1 MKLSSMLKYS
11 NEIKELVNVDLVSE
25 SEQLYLFE
33 KKNKKDNTTTHI
45 NSNVYNPIKALG
57 HTAPYKI
64 HKYFARR
71 PWNVFSEI
79 IKSFSNEN
87 EIILDPFCG
96 GGVTLY
102 EGLKLNR
109 KVVGYD
115 LNPLSI
121 FIINNMVSKGDD
133 IKLLFESFK
142 SIIEKIGSLYDD
154 YYFFEIGG
162 ERIYIDWIETTF
174 KVICPQCNKETLL
187 SNELRNKPGFYKCL
201 NKSCDNNSKEEK
213 GFAQRHSK
221 RIGHKY
227 LYLVGFD
234 SNRQKIVYKPLKKDE
249 KRLKEHITYLESIIT
264 NNQIVVTKDLIP
276 QNWDRQKEDTLVE
289 KGILN
294 FQDLFTERNLLINN
308 ILLYYINEEKNNL
321 SANDYELLRI
331 AFSNTVKET
340 NIMSFTNDAWQGG
353 KPTTWS
359 KHAYWI
365 PSQFCEVNILSAF
378 IKSLKRV
385 KNSLSYNNTFD
396 YKVSKTSDFKDLND
410 KSNFLLNN
418 NSIALSDLP
427 ENSIDSIITDPPY
440 GSNVQYL
447 ELSHFWYVWNRDLYN
462 NHPDFSLEA
471 ISNRK
476 KGFDGAKSMYT
487 YEDNLYSVFNKCF
500 QVLKP
505 EKYMILTFNN
515 KDISAW
521 LALLF
526 SIFRSGFTLE
536 ENGIYFQSGV
546 DNYKQ
551 TAHTRF
557 DGSPYGDFIY
567 VFKKSDTKN
576 LKTYESEESFSNDLD
591 ALYHKFSNIDEVSK
605 YDWLMSFLNSSLPI
619 IEGFSKSFLQT
630 NKHNLFS
637 KFNKAYLKKV
647 Y

>member
-1 MKLSSMLKYS
+1 MKLYS
-11 NEIKELVNVDLVSE
+11 KEIESLINNDSVSVTD
-25 SEQLYLFE
+25 QLHHFNLN
-33 KKNKKDNTTTHI
+33 NKVRNGKPRQI
-45 NSNVYNPIKALG
+45 NDNVYKPIKALG
-57 HTAPYKI
+57 HTPPYKI

-87 EIILDPFCG
+87 EIVLDPFCG

-109 KVVGYD
+109 KVIGFD
-115 LNPLSI
+115 LNPLSV
-121 FIINNMVSKGDD
+121 FIINNMVSKGDNVR
-133 IKLLFESFK
+133 LLFERFS
-142 SIIEKIGSLYDD
+142 SIIEKIGNLYED
-154 YYFFEIGG
+154 YYFFENNGQ
-162 ERIYIDWIETTF
+162 RIYIDWIETTF
-174 KVICPQCNKETLL
+174 KVICPECKKETLL
-187 SNELRNKPGFYKCL
+187 SNELRIKPGYYACL
-201 NKSCDNNSKEEK
+201 NQSCENNSKKEK
-213 GFAQRHSK
+213 GFAQRQSK
-221 RIGHKY
+221 RIGHAY

-234 SNRQKIVYKPLKKDE
+234 SNNQKIVYEPLRKDI
-249 KRLKEHITYLESIIT
+249 KRLDQHITFLESIIT
-264 NNQIVVTKDLIP
+264 QNKIVVSKDLIP
-276 QNWDRQKEDTLVE
+276 KNWDRQKEDTLEE
-289 KGILN
+289 KGIIC
-294 FQDLFTERNLLINN
+294 FQDLFTQRNLLINN
-308 ILLYYINEEKNNL
+308 ILLFYINEEKKRL
-321 SANDYELLRI
+321 SKGDYELLRI

-340 NIMSFTNDAWQGG
+340 NIMSFTNDTWQGG

-385 KNSLSYNNTFD
+385 KDSLSYNNKFAYQLKKTNNFD
-396 YKVSKTSDFKDLND
+396 DLSDS
-410 KSNFLLNN
+410 SNFLLIN

-427 ENSIDSIITDPPY
+427 ENSVDSIITDPPY

-447 ELSHFWYVWNRDLYN
+447 ELSHFWYVWNKDLYESQ
-462 NHPDFSLEA
+462 PDFTLEA

-476 KGFDGAKSMYT
+476 KGFKGAKSMYT
-487 YEDNLYSVFNKCF
+487 YEDNLYNVFSKCH

-505 EKYMILTFNN
+505 NKHMILTFNN

-521 LALLF
+521 LSLLF
-526 SIFRSGFTLE
+526 SIFRSGFTLA
-536 ENGIYFQSGV
+536 ENGIYFQDGV

-567 VFKKSDTKN
+567 VFKKSTTED
-576 LKTYESEESFSNDLD
+576 LRQYDSEELFSNELD
-591 ALYHKFSNIDEVSK
+591 ELYRKFSNIEEVSK
-605 YDWLMSFLNSSLPI
+605 YDWLMEFFNSSLPL
-619 IEGFSKSFLQT
+619 IEGFSKSYLQT

-637 KFNKAYLKKV
+637 KFNKTYLKKV

>member
-1 MKLSSMLKYS
+1 MLKYS
-11 NEIKELVNVDLVSE
+11 NEIKALVNVDLVSE
-25 SEQLYLFE
+25 SKQLDLFDKKD
-33 KKNKKDNTTTHI
+33 KKNGPTNKN
-45 NSNVYNPIKALG
+45 NNEYNPVKALA
-57 HTAPYKI
+57 HTSPYKI

-115 LNPLSI
+115 LNPLSV

-133 IKLLFESFK
+133 IKMLFESFR
-142 SIIEKIGSLYDD
+142 SIIEKIGCLYED
-154 YYFFEIGG
+154 YYFFENNG
-162 ERIYIDWIETTF
+162 EKVYIDWIETTF
-174 KVICPQCNKETLL
+174 KVICPKCKKETLL
-187 SNELRNKPGFYKCL
+187 SNELRNKPGFYSCL
-201 NKSCDNNSKEEK
+201 NSSCKNNSKEEK

-221 RIGHKY
+221 RIGHNY

-234 SNRQKIVYKPLKKDE
+234 SNRQKIVYKPLKKDI
-249 KRLKEHITYLESIIT
+249 KRLDEHISYLKSIISQ
-264 NNQIVVTKDLIP
+264 NDIIVSKDLIP
-276 QNWDRQKEDTLVE
+276 KNWDRQKEDTLEE
-289 KGILN
+289 KGIIH

-308 ILLYYINEEKNNL
+308 ILLHYINKEKNSL

-340 NIMSFTNDAWQGG
+340 NIMSFTNDTWQGG

-396 YKVSKTSDFKDLND
+396 YKLNKTSRFIGLSDI
-410 KSNFLLNN
+410 SNFFLNN

-447 ELSHFWYVWNRDLYN
+447 ELSHFWYVWNKDLYN
-462 NHPDFSLEA
+462 NHPDFTLEA

-476 KGFDGAKSMYT
+476 KGFKGAKSMYT
-487 YEDNLYSVFNKCF
+487 YEDNLYSVFSKCHE
-500 QVLKP
+500 VLKP

-546 DNYKQ
+546 ENYKQ

-567 VFKKSDTKN
+567 VFKKSAGKN
-576 LKTYESEESFSNDLD
+576 LKSYESEESFSNDLD
-591 ALYHKFSNIDEVSK
+591 NLYHEFSNIDEVSK

-619 IEGFSKSFLQT
+619 IEGFSKSFLQS

-637 KFNKAYLKKV
+637 KFNKKYLKKV

>member
-1 MKLSSMLKYS
+1 MKLNSMLKYS
-11 NEIKELVNVDLVSE
+11 DEIKELVNIDLVSE
-25 SEQLYLFE
+25 SEQLYLFNNKSSE
-33 KKNKKDNTTTHI
+33 NKPDKIKNYDY
-45 NSNVYNPIKALG
+45 VPVKALA

-71 PWNVFSEI
+71 PWNVFYEL

-87 EIILDPFCG
+87 EIVLDPFCG

-115 LNPLSI
+115 LNPLSV
-121 FIINNMVSKGDD
+121 FVVNNMVSKGDD
-133 IKLLFESFK
+133 IKQLFESFK
-142 SIIEKIGSLYDD
+142 SIIEKLGDLYEDF
-154 YYFFEIGG
+154 YYFDFEG

-174 KVICPQCNKETLL
+174 KVLCPDCKEETLL
-187 SNELRNKPGFYKCL
+187 SNELRSKPGFYKCINTSCL
-201 NKSCDNNSKEEK
+201 NNKKNSN
-213 GFAQRHSK
+213 GFVQRNST
-221 RIGHKY
+221 RISHNY
-227 LYLVGFD
+227 LYLVGFN
-234 SNRQKIVYKPLKKDE
+234 SNRQKIVYKPLKKDLV
-249 KRLKEHITYLESIIT
+249 RLNSHTRFLKKII
-264 NNQIVVTKDLIP
+264 KDNDIKLSKDIIP
-276 QNWDRQKEDTLVE
+276 KNWDRQKEDTLEE
-289 KGILN
+289 KGIIY
-294 FQDLFTERNLLINN
+294 FQDLFTERNLMINN
-308 ILLYYINEEKNNL
+308 ILLHYINSEKSNL
-321 SANDYELLRI
+321 SNDDYELLRI

-385 KNSLSYNNTFD
+385 KDSLAYNNTFD
-396 YKVSKTSDFKDLND
+396 YDLVKASNFKDLKS
-410 KSNFLLNN
+410 KSNFFLNN
-418 NSIALSDLP
+418 DSIALSELP
-427 ENSIDSIITDPPY
+427 ENSIDTIITDPPY

-447 ELSHFWYVWNRDLYN
+447 ELSHFWYVWNKDIYK

-476 KGFDGAKSMYT
+476 KGFEGAKSMYT
-487 YEDNLYSVFNKCF
+487 YEDNLFSVFNKCF
-500 QVLKP
+500 HVLKP
-505 EKYMILTFNN
+505 EKYMVLTFNN

-521 LALLF
+521 LSLLF
-526 SIFRSGFTLE
+526 SIFRSGFTLA

-567 VFKKSDTKN
+567 VFKKSDKVN
-576 LKTYESEESFSNDLD
+576 LKTYESEEAFSNDLD
-591 ALYHKFSNIDEVSK
+591 MLYQKFLNIDEVSK
-605 YDWLMSFLNSSLPI
+605 YDWLMNFLNNSLPL
-619 IEGFSKSFLQT
+619 IEGFSKSFLQN

-637 KFNKAYLKKV
+637 KFNKTYLKKM

>member
-1 MKLSSMLKYS
+1 MFKYS
-11 NEIKELVNVDLVSE
+11 NEIEDLINSDSVSE
-25 SEQLYLFE
+25 SEQLYVTG
-33 KKNKKDNTTTHI
+33 KNITENASEI
-45 NSNVYNPIKALG
+45 NSRNVYVPIKALA

-79 IKSFSNEN
+79 IKSFSYEN

-96 GGVTLY
+96 GGVTIY

-109 KVVGYD
+109 KVVGFD
-115 LNPLSI
+115 LNPLSV
-121 FIINNMVSKGDD
+121 FIIDNMVKKGDD
-133 IKLLFESFK
+133 IKQLFETFK
-142 SIIEKIGSLYDD
+142 SIIEKLGVLYED
-154 YYFFEIGG
+154 YYYFDFKG

-174 KVICPQCNKETLL
+174 RVICPECKTETLL
-187 SNELRNKPGFYKCL
+187 SNELRIKPGFYKCV
-201 NKSCDNNSKEEK
+201 NKSCNNHKETN
-213 GFAQRHSK
+213 GFAQRNAK
-221 RIGHKY
+221 RVSHNY
-227 LYLVGFD
+227 LYLIGYN
-234 SNRQKIVYKPLKKDE
+234 SNNLKVVKEPLKDDLNRLKNHIVYLKKII
-249 KRLKEHITYLESIIT
+249 KANSINVSID
-264 NNQIVVTKDLIP
+264 IIP
-276 QNWDRQKEDTLVE
+276 KNWDRQKEDTLDE
-289 KGILN
+289 KGIES

-308 ILLYYINEEKNNL
+308 ILLHYIVSESKTL
-321 SANDYELLRI
+321 SKNDYELLRI

-340 NIMSFTNDAWQGG
+340 NIMSFTNDTWQGG

-385 KNSLSYNNTFD
+385 KDSLSYNNTFD
-396 YKVSKTSDFKDLND
+396 YKLVKTNDFKDLVS
-410 KSNFLLNN
+410 KSNFLINN
-418 NSIALSDLP
+418 NSIALSELP
-427 ENSIDSIITDPPY
+427 ENSIDTIITDPPY

-447 ELSHFWYVWNRDLYN
+447 ELSHFWYVWNKDLYK

-476 KGFDGAKSMYT
+476 KGFKGAKSMYT
-487 YEDNLYSVFNKCF
+487 YEDNLFSVFNKCF
-500 QVLKP
+500 MVLKP

-546 DNYKQ
+546 DSYKH

-567 VFKKSDTKN
+567 VFKKSDKSN
-576 LKTYESEESFSNDLD
+576 LKTYESEESFSTELDL
-591 ALYHKFSNIDEVSK
+591 LYQKFSKINEVSK
-605 YDWLMSFLNSSLPI
+605 YDWLMSFLNSSLPL
-619 IEGFSKSFLQT
+619 IEGFSKSYLQT

-637 KFNKAYLKKV
+637 KFNKTYLNKM

>member
-1 MKLSSMLKYS
+1 MFKYS
-11 NEIKELVNVDLVSE
+11 NEIEDLINSDSVSE
-25 SEQLYLFE
+25 SEQLYVLG
-33 KKNKKDNTTTHI
+33 KNITENASEI
-45 NSNVYNPIKALG
+45 NSRNVYVPIKALA

-79 IKSFSNEN
+79 IKSFSYEN

-96 GGVTLY
+96 GGVTIY

-109 KVVGYD
+109 KVVGFD
-115 LNPLSI
+115 LNPLSV
-121 FIINNMVSKGDD
+121 FIIDNMVKKGDD
-133 IKLLFESFK
+133 IKQLFETFK
-142 SIIEKIGSLYDD
+142 SIIEKLGVLYED
-154 YYFFEIGG
+154 YYYFDFKG

-174 KVICPQCNKETLL
+174 RVICPECKTETLL
-187 SNELRNKPGFYKCL
+187 SNELRIKPGFYKCV
-201 NKSCDNNSKEEK
+201 NKSCNNHKETN
-213 GFAQRHSK
+213 GFAQRNAK
-221 RIGHKY
+221 RVSHNY
-227 LYLVGFD
+227 LYLIGYN
-234 SNRQKIVYKPLKKDE
+234 SNNLKVVKEPLKDDLNRLKNHIVYLKKII
-249 KRLKEHITYLESIIT
+249 KANSINVSID
-264 NNQIVVTKDLIP
+264 IIP
-276 QNWDRQKEDTLVE
+276 KNWDRQKEDTLDE
-289 KGILN
+289 KGIES

-308 ILLYYINEEKNNL
+308 ILLHYIVSESKTL
-321 SANDYELLRI
+321 SKNDYELLRI

-340 NIMSFTNDAWQGG
+340 NIMSFTNDTWQGG

-385 KNSLSYNNTFD
+385 KDSLSYNNTFD
-396 YKVSKTSDFKDLND
+396 YKLVKTNDFKDIVS

-418 NSIALSDLP
+418 NSIALSELP
-427 ENSIDSIITDPPY
+427 ENSIDTIITDPPY

-447 ELSHFWYVWNRDLYN
+447 ELSHFWYVWNKDLYK

-476 KGFDGAKSMYT
+476 KGFKGAKSMYT
-487 YEDNLYSVFNKCF
+487 YEDNLFSVFNKCF
-500 QVLKP
+500 MVLKP

-546 DNYKQ
+546 DSYKH

-567 VFKKSDTKN
+567 VFKKSDKSN
-576 LKTYESEESFSNDLD
+576 LKTYESEESFSTELDL
-591 ALYHKFSNIDEVSK
+591 LYQKFSKINEVSK
-605 YDWLMSFLNSSLPI
+605 YDWLMSFLNSSLPL
-619 IEGFSKSFLQT
+619 IEGFSKSYLQT

-637 KFNKAYLKKV
+637 KFNKTYLNKM

>member
-1 MKLSSMLKYS
+1 MAENSISKYS
-11 NEIKELVNVDLVSE
+11 DKINELTKTFLGSG
-25 SEQLYLFE
+25 SEQLDLFGNNASQI
-33 KKNKKDNTTTHI
+33 KSDNYNKD
-45 NSNVYNPIKALG
+45 VYEPVKALP

-121 FIINNMVSKGDD
+121 FIINNMVSKGDN
-133 IKLLFESFK
+133 IKQLFESFK
-142 SIIEKIGSLYDD
+142 LIIEKLGNLYKD
-154 YYFFEIGG
+154 YYYFDFEG

-174 KVICPQCNKETLL
+174 KVICPDCNNETLL

-201 NKSCDNNSKEEK
+201 NKSCINSHSDEK
-213 GFAQRHSK
+213 GFAQRHAK
-221 RIGHKY
+221 RIGHHY
-227 LYLVGFD
+227 LYLVGFN
-234 SNRQKIVYKPLKKDE
+234 SKNKKIVYEPLKKDLN
-249 KRLKEHITYLESIIT
+249 RLKKHITYLKRIIKE
-264 NNQIVVTKDLIP
+264 NKINISKDKIP
-276 QNWDRQKEDTLVE
+276 KNWDRQKEDTLAE

-308 ILLYYINEEKNNL
+308 ILLYYINLEKNIL
-321 SANDYELLRI
+321 SYNDYCLLRI

-340 NIMSFTNDAWQGG
+340 NIMSFTNDAWQSG

-378 IKSLKRV
+378 IKSFKRV
-385 KNSLSYNNTFD
+385 KDSLSYNNTFE
-396 YKVSKTSDFKDLND
+396 YNLVKTNDFKDLKNEA
-410 KSNFLLNN
+410 NFFLNN
-418 NSIALSDLP
+418 DSIALSDLP
-427 ENSIDSIITDPPY
+427 ENSIDTIITDPPY

-447 ELSHFWYVWNRDLYN
+447 ELSHFWYVWNKDLYKK
-462 NHPDFSLEA
+462 HPDFSLEA

-476 KGFDGAKSMYT
+476 KNFKGSKSMYA
-487 YEDNLYSVFNKCF
+487 YEDNLFSVFNKCF

-526 SIFRSGFTLE
+526 SIFRSGFTLA

-567 VFKKSDTKN
+567 VFKKSDKEN
-576 LKTYESEESFSNDLD
+576 LKSYENEESFSNELDL
-591 ALYHKFSNIDEVSK
+591 LYHKFSKINEVSK
-605 YDWLMSFLNSSLPI
+605 YDWLMSFLNSSLPL
-619 IEGFSKSFLQT
+619 IEGFSKSYLQH

-637 KFNKAYLKKV
+637 KFNKTYLKKM

>member
-1 MKLSSMLKYS
+1 MLKYS
-11 NEIKELVNVDLVSE
+11 NEIEALVNVDSASE
-25 SEQLYLFE
+25 SEQLYLFDKKIKENE
-33 KKNKKDNTTTHI
+33 KTNI
-45 NSNVYNPIKALG
+45 NNNDYTPVKALA
-57 HTAPYKI
+57 HTPPYRI

-79 IKSFSNEN
+79 IKSFSKEN
-87 EIILDPFCG
+87 DIILDPFCG

-102 EGLKLNR
+102 EGVKINR

-133 IKLLFESFK
+133 IKKLFESFK
-142 SIIEKIGSLYDD
+142 SIIENIGGLYENY
-154 YYFFEIGG
+154 YYFENEG

-174 KVICPQCNKETLL
+174 KVICPECKKETLL
-187 SNELRNKPGFYKCL
+187 SNELRNKPGFYSCL
-201 NKSCDNNSKEEK
+201 NSSCKNYSKEEK

-227 LYLVGFD
+227 LYLVGLN
-234 SNRQKIVYKPLKKDE
+234 SNKQKIVYKPLKKDIE
-249 KRLKEHITYLESIIT
+249 RLDEHISYLKSIIT
-264 NNQIVVTKDLIP
+264 KNDIVLSKDIIP
-276 QNWDRQKEDTLVE
+276 KNWDRQKEDTLVE
-289 KGILN
+289 KGIIY

-308 ILLYYINEEKNNL
+308 ILLHYINKEKDCL

-340 NIMSFTNDAWQGG
+340 NIMSFTNDAWQSG

-365 PSQFCEVNILSAF
+365 PSQFCEVNVLSAF

-385 KNSLSYNNTFD
+385 KNSLSFNNTFD
-396 YKVSKTSDFKDLND
+396 YELKKTSNFKDLSD
-410 KSNFLLNN
+410 TSNFFLNN

-427 ENSIDSIITDPPY
+427 KNSIDSIITDPPY

-447 ELSHFWYVWNRDLYN
+447 ELSHFWYVWNKDLYN
-462 NHPDFSLEA
+462 NHPDFTLEA

-487 YEDNLYSVFNKCF
+487 YEDNLFSVFSKCYE
-500 QVLKP
+500 VLKP
-505 EKYMILTFNN
+505 EKHMILTFNN

-526 SIFRSGFTLE
+526 SIFRSGFTLA
-536 ENGIYFQSGV
+536 ENGIYFQGGV
-546 DNYKQ
+546 ENYKQ

-567 VFKKSDTKN
+567 VFKKCTTEN
-576 LKTYESEESFSNDLD
+576 LKSYKNEELFSDDLD
-591 ALYHKFSNIDEVSK
+591 DLYLKFSDNDEVSK
-605 YDWLMSFLNSSLPI
+605 YDWLMSFFNSSLPI

>member
-1 MKLSSMLKYS
+1 MNMKNMFKYS
-11 NEIKELVNVDLVSE
+11 NEIEDLVNNLLVSE
-25 SEQLYLFE
+25 SEQLYIFGNSVT
-33 KKNKKDNTTTHI
+33 KTNKENINTNI
-45 NSNVYNPIKALG
+45 YKPVKALA

-79 IKSFSNEN
+79 IKSFSSEN

-102 EGLKLNR
+102 EGLKLGR
-109 KVVGYD
+109 KVIGFD

-121 FIINNMVSKGDD
+121 FIINNMVSKGDN
-133 IKLLFESFK
+133 IKQLFESFK
-142 SIIEKIGSLYDD
+142 SIIEKLGSLYQD
-154 YYFFEIGG
+154 YYYFDFEG

-174 KVICPQCNKETLL
+174 KVVCPDCNNETIL
-187 SNELRNKPGFYKCL
+187 SNELRKKPGFYKCL
-201 NKSCDNNSKEEK
+201 NKTCLNSHSESK
-213 GFAQRHSK
+213 GFAQRNSK
-221 RIGHKY
+221 RIGHHY

-234 SNRQKIVYKPLKKDE
+234 SNRNKIVYEPLKSDLD
-249 KRLKEHITYLESIIT
+249 RLKEHITHLKTIIVE
-264 NNQIVVTKDLIP
+264 NKINISKDLIP
-276 QNWDRQKEDTLVE
+276 KNWDRQKEDTLEE
-289 KGILN
+289 KGIIS

-308 ILLYYINEEKNNL
+308 ILLYYIDLEKNTI
-321 SANDYELLRI
+321 SHNDYGLLRI

-359 KHAYWI
+359 KHAFWI

-385 KNSLSYNNTFD
+385 KDSLSYNNTFN
-396 YKVSKTSDFKDLND
+396 YNLIKASDFKDL
-410 KSNFLLNN
+410 KKESNFLLNN
-418 NSIALSDLP
+418 DSIALSNLP
-427 ENSIDSIITDPPY
+427 KNSVDTIVTDPPY

-447 ELSHFWYVWNRDLYN
+447 ELSHFWYVWNKDLYKK
-462 NHPDFSLEA
+462 HPDFSLEA

-476 KGFDGAKSMYT
+476 KGFKGAKSMYT
-487 YEDNLYSVFNKCF
+487 YEDNLFSVFNKCF

-526 SIFRSGFTLE
+526 SIFRSGFTLA
-536 ENGIYFQSGV
+536 ENGIYFQGGV

-567 VFKKSDTKN
+567 VFQKSNNNN
-576 LKTYESEESFSNDLD
+576 LKSYESEESFSNELDL
-591 ALYHKFSNIDEVSK
+591 LYQKFSKIDEVSK
-605 YDWLMSFLNSSLPI
+605 YDWLMSFLNSSLPL
-619 IEGFSKSFLQT
+619 IEGFSKSYLQN

-637 KFNKAYLKKV
+637 KFNKNYLKKM

>member
-1 MKLSSMLKYS
+1 MKLNSMLKYS
-11 NEIKELVNVDLVSE
+11 DEIKELVSIDLVSE
-25 SEQLYLFE
+25 SEQLYLFNNKSSE
-33 KKNKKDNTTTHI
+33 NKPDKIKNYDY
-45 NSNVYNPIKALG
+45 VPVKALA

-71 PWNVFSEI
+71 PWNVFYEL

-87 EIILDPFCG
+87 EIVLDPFCG

-115 LNPLSI
+115 LNPLSV
-121 FIINNMVSKGDD
+121 FVVNNMVSKGDD
-133 IKLLFESFK
+133 IKQLFESFK
-142 SIIEKIGSLYDD
+142 SVIEKLGDLYEDF
-154 YYFFEIGG
+154 YYFDFEG

-174 KVICPQCNKETLL
+174 KVLCPDCKEETLL
-187 SNELRNKPGFYKCL
+187 SNELRSKPGFYKCINTSCL
-201 NKSCDNNSKEEK
+201 NNKKNSN
-213 GFAQRHSK
+213 GFVQRNST
-221 RIGHKY
+221 RISHNY
-227 LYLVGFD
+227 LYLVGFN
-234 SNRQKIVYKPLKKDE
+234 SNRQKIVYEPLKKDLV
-249 KRLKEHITYLESIIT
+249 RLNSHTKFLKKII
-264 NNQIVVTKDLIP
+264 KDNDIKLSKDIIP
-276 QNWDRQKEDTLVE
+276 KNWDRQKEDTLEE
-289 KGILN
+289 KGIIY
-294 FQDLFTERNLLINN
+294 FQDLFTERNLMINN
-308 ILLYYINEEKNNL
+308 ILLHYINSEKSNL
-321 SANDYELLRI
+321 SNDDYELLRI

-385 KNSLSYNNTFD
+385 KDSLAYNNTFD
-396 YKVSKTSDFKDLND
+396 YDLVKASNFKDLKS
-410 KSNFLLNN
+410 KSNFFLNN
-418 NSIALSDLP
+418 DSIALSELP
-427 ENSIDSIITDPPY
+427 ANSIDAIITDPPY

-447 ELSHFWYVWNRDLYN
+447 ELSHFWYVWNKDIYK

-476 KGFDGAKSMYT
+476 KGFEGAKSMYT
-487 YEDNLYSVFNKCF
+487 YEDNLFSVFNKCF
-500 QVLKP
+500 HVLKP
-505 EKYMILTFNN
+505 EKYMVLTFNN

-526 SIFRSGFTLE
+526 SIFRSGFTLA

-567 VFKKSDTKN
+567 VFKKSDKVN
-576 LKTYESEESFSNDLD
+576 LKTYESEEAFSNDLD
-591 ALYHKFSNIDEVSK
+591 MLYQKFLNIDEVSK
-605 YDWLMSFLNSSLPI
+605 YDWLMNFLNNSLPL
-619 IEGFSKSFLQT
+619 IEGFSKSFLQN

-637 KFNKAYLKKV
+637 KFNKTYLKKM

>member
-1 MKLSSMLKYS
+1 MAHNSISKCDDENNNLVKLDS
-11 NEIKELVNVDLVSE
+11 VSE
-25 SEQLYLFE
+25 SEQLYLFGT
-33 KKNKKDNTTTHI
+33 NTTKKKSD
-45 NSNVYNPIKALG
+45 NNCNNVYEPVKALA

-102 EGLKLNR
+102 EGLKLKR
-109 KVVGYD
+109 KVIGYD
-115 LNPLSI
+115 LNPLSV
-121 FIINNMVSKGDD
+121 FIINNMVSKGDN
-133 IKLLFESFK
+133 IKQLFESFK
-142 SIIEKIGSLYDD
+142 SVIEKLGSLYEE
-154 YYFFEIGG
+154 YYFFDFEG

-174 KVICPQCNKETLL
+174 KVICPDCNNETIL
-187 SNELRNKPGFYKCL
+187 SNELRNKPGYYRCL
-201 NKSCDNNSKEEK
+201 NKSCINSHSEKK
-213 GFAQRHSK
+213 GFAQRYSK
-221 RIGHKY
+221 RIGHQY

-234 SNRQKIVYKPLKKDE
+234 SNRNKIVYEPLKKDLN
-249 KRLKEHITYLESIIT
+249 RLKKHITYLKKIIKE
-264 NNQIVVTKDLIP
+264 NKINISKDVIP
-276 QNWDRQKEDTLVE
+276 KNWDRQKEDSLEE
-289 KGILN
+289 KGIVN

-308 ILLYYINEEKNNL
+308 ILLYYIDLEKNIL
-321 SANDYELLRI
+321 SNNDYNLLRI

-359 KHAYWI
+359 KHAFWI
-365 PSQFCEVNILSAF
+365 PSQFCEVNILPAF

-385 KNSLSYNNTFD
+385 KDSLSYNNTFD
-396 YKVSKTSDFKDLND
+396 YNLMKAGSFKDL
-410 KSNFLLNN
+410 KKESNFFLNN
-418 NSIALSDLP
+418 DSIALSKLP
-427 ENSIDSIITDPPY
+427 KNSVDTIVTDPPY

-447 ELSHFWYVWNRDLYN
+447 ELSHFWYVWNRDLYK

-476 KGFDGAKSMYT
+476 KGFKGAKSMYT

-500 QVLKP
+500 QILKP

-526 SIFRSGFTLE
+526 SIFRSGFTLA

-567 VFKKSDTKN
+567 VFQKSNNKN
-576 LKTYESEESFSNDLD
+576 LKSYESEESFSNEIDL
-591 ALYHKFSNIDEVSK
+591 LYQKFSKIDEVSK
-605 YDWLMSFLNSSLPI
+605 YDWLMSFLNCSLPL
-619 IEGFSKSFLQT
+619 IEGFSKSYLQN

-637 KFNKAYLKKV
+637 KFNKNYLKKM

>member
-1 MKLSSMLKYS
+1 MNKKNMFKYS
-11 NEIKELVNVDLVSE
+11 NEIEDLVNNLLVSE
-25 SEQLYLFE
+25 SEQLYIFGNSVT
-33 KKNKKDNTTTHI
+33 KTNKENINTNI
-45 NSNVYNPIKALG
+45 YKPVKALA

-79 IKSFSNEN
+79 IKSFSSEN

-102 EGLKLNR
+102 EGLKLGR
-109 KVVGYD
+109 KVIGFD

-121 FIINNMVSKGDD
+121 FIINNMVSKGDN
-133 IKLLFESFK
+133 IKQLFESFK
-142 SIIEKIGSLYDD
+142 SIIEKLGSLYQD
-154 YYFFEIGG
+154 YYYFDFEG

-174 KVICPQCNKETLL
+174 KVVCPDCNNETIL
-187 SNELRNKPGFYKCL
+187 SNELRKKPGFYKCL
-201 NKSCDNNSKEEK
+201 NKTCLNSHSESK
-213 GFAQRHSK
+213 GFAQRNSK
-221 RIGHKY
+221 RIGHHY

-234 SNRQKIVYKPLKKDE
+234 SNRNKIVYEPLKSDLD
-249 KRLKEHITYLESIIT
+249 RLKEHITHLKTIIVE
-264 NNQIVVTKDLIP
+264 NKINISKDLIP
-276 QNWDRQKEDTLVE
+276 KNWDRQKEDTLEE
-289 KGILN
+289 KGIIS

-308 ILLYYINEEKNNL
+308 ILLYYIDLEKNTI
-321 SANDYELLRI
+321 SHNDYGLLRI

-359 KHAYWI
+359 KHAFWI

-385 KNSLSYNNTFD
+385 KDSLSYNNTFN
-396 YKVSKTSDFKDLND
+396 YNLIKASDFKDL
-410 KSNFLLNN
+410 KKESNFLLNN
-418 NSIALSDLP
+418 DSIALSNLP
-427 ENSIDSIITDPPY
+427 KNSVDTIITDPPY

-447 ELSHFWYVWNRDLYN
+447 ELSHFWYVWNKDLYKK
-462 NHPDFSLEA
+462 HPDFSLEA
-471 ISNRK
+471 VSNRK
-476 KGFDGAKSMYT
+476 KGFKGAKSMYT
-487 YEDNLYSVFNKCF
+487 YEDNLFSVFNKCF

-526 SIFRSGFTLE
+526 SIFRSGFTLA
-536 ENGIYFQSGV
+536 ENGIYFQGGV

-567 VFKKSDTKN
+567 VFQKSNNNN
-576 LKTYESEESFSNDLD
+576 LKSYESEESFSNELDL
-591 ALYHKFSNIDEVSK
+591 LYQKFAKIDKVSK
-605 YDWLMSFLNSSLPI
+605 YDWLMSFLNSSLPL
-619 IEGFSKSFLQT
+619 IEGFSKSYLQE

-637 KFNKAYLKKV
+637 KFNKSYLKNM

>member
-1 MKLSSMLKYS
+1 MEFNSKMKYS
-11 NEIKELVNVDLVSE
+11 KVIDKLINVNSV
-25 SEQLYLFE
+25 SEQLHLF
-33 KKNKKDNTTTHI
+33 KGSDMSNKSGNK
-45 NSNVYNPIKALG
+45 SKNVYTPVKSLA

-87 EIILDPFCG
+87 EIVLDPFCG

-115 LNPLSI
+115 LNPLSV
-121 FIINNMVSKGDD
+121 FVVNNMVVKGDN
-133 IKLLFESFK
+133 IKHLFGSFK
-142 SIIEKIGSLYDD
+142 SIIEKLGSLYED
-154 YYFFEIGG
+154 YYYFDFEG
-162 ERIYIDWIETTF
+162 ERVHIDWIETTF
-174 KVICPQCNKETLL
+174 KVICPVCNKETLL

-201 NKSCDNNSKEEK
+201 NKSCINSHSDEK

-221 RIGHKY
+221 RIGHNY
-227 LYLVGFD
+227 LYLVGFN
-234 SNRQKIVYKPLKKDE
+234 SNRKKITYEPLKKDLN
-249 KRLKEHITYLESIIT
+249 RLKKHITYLKRII
-264 NNQIVVTKDLIP
+264 NENKINISKDLIP
-276 QNWDRQKEDTLVE
+276 KNWDRQREDTLEE
-289 KGILN
+289 KGIIN

-308 ILLYYINEEKNNL
+308 ILLYFIDLEKDIL
-321 SANDYELLRI
+321 SNNDYGLLRI

-385 KNSLSYNNTFD
+385 KDSLSYNNTFD
-396 YKVSKTSDFKDLND
+396 YELVKTSDFKDL
-410 KSNFLLNN
+410 KKESNFFLNN
-418 NSIALSDLP
+418 DSIAISDLP
-427 ENSIDSIITDPPY
+427 KNSIDTIVTDPPY

-447 ELSHFWYVWNRDLYN
+447 ELSHFWYVWNKDLYK

-471 ISNRK
+471 VSNRK
-476 KGFDGAKSMYT
+476 KGFKGAKSMYT
-487 YEDNLYSVFNKCF
+487 YEDNLFSVFNKCF

-521 LALLF
+521 LSLLF
-526 SIFRSGFTLE
+526 SIFRSGFTLV

-567 VFKKSDTKN
+567 VFKKSDRKN
-576 LKTYESEESFSNDLD
+576 LKSYENEESFSNELDL
-591 ALYHKFSNIDEVSK
+591 LYNKFSKIDKVSK
-605 YDWLMSFLNSSLPI
+605 YDWLMSFLNSSLPL
-619 IEGFSKSFLQT
+619 IEGFSKSYLQN

-637 KFNKAYLKKV
+637 KFNKTYLKKM